1 MGRTRAF
8 QRNGPARA
16 LGLLLA
22 MLAVCLPVLLGP
34 IVHAAMMRQVD
45 GMAMAGDMPDCHE
58 AMGDPRPDQPPGP
71 QHHDPDCA
79 VCPLCAALAHP
90 AIAWTPAPTAPTPS
104 VTRMER
110 PELPPGARAPPR
122 LSASAAQPRGPPS
135 RI

>member
-1 MGRTRAF
+1 MQAFGR
-8 QRNGPARA
+8 
-16 LGLLLA
+16 LLA

-34 IVHAAMMRQVD
+34 VVHAELMSDQPGAMP
-45 GMAMAGDMPDCHE
+45 GDMPLCHE
-58 AMGDPRPDQPPGP
+58 AMADHRPDAPAGS
-71 QHHDPDCA
+71 QHRHGPDCA